1 MDIFDQLPA
10 SGPISVRARL
20 FAIVGS
26 LFLVAC
32 MGLLIRKRLLKPS
45 YSLLWL
51 LMSGAIVILAIFSEV
66 LFFISQ
72 LLGIYYVPATLFLL
86 ALVIIFLVALHFSLV
101 ITRLEKKLAKL
112 TQEVALLTPKI
123 RNTTSKNRT
132 INRPKSLLVIQK
144 LSRKTMDT

>member
-10 SGPISVRARL
+10 SGPISLRARL
-20 FAIVGS
+20 FAIAGS
-26 LFLVAC
+26 FFLVAC

-51 LMSGAIVILAIFSEV
+51 LMSAAIVVLAVFSEV

-86 ALVIIFLVALHFSLV
+86 ALVIIFLVALHYSLV
-101 ITRLEKKLAKL
+101 ITRLEKKLAQL
-112 TQEVALLTPKI
+112 TQEVALQSLKKRKYISKI
-123 RNTTSKNRT
+123 RTTNK
-132 INRPKSLLVIQK
+132 PKSSAVSKK
-144 LSRKTMDT
+144 LPRKTIDT